1 MGGSTQRETAREL
14 AESKRRLEGIV
25 DSAMDAIIT
34 VDEQQNIVL
43 FNPSAELMFGVTAR
57 DALGQPIARFIPD
70 RFRAAHEEH
79 IRRFRN
85 TGATGRRMG
94 ALGAINGLRSDG
106 REFPVEASISQVE
119 INGERLATVILRDIT
134 ERKANEEAR
143 LMLAREVDHRA
154 KNALAVV
161 QSLVSLTTAPT
172 REAFVVAIRGRV
184 SALSRAHTLLAQN
197 RWKGGGLAQII
208 SDETE
213 AYQRPGQIIMSGPE
227 ILLQPNSV
235 QPVGL
240 VIHELATNAVKYG
253 ALSVPEGKISLRWQL
268 MADGDLEIIWIESN
282 GPPVVE
288 PGARGF
294 GSTLITAMVC
304 RQLGGSYHVEW
315 ATDGIRV
322 AVRLPI
328 ATFQTAQAERRPEPK
343 RPDIGGPDL
352 HGEGRLLLVEDEAL
366 VAIEL
371 SRALEDSGW
380 EVVGPAATLEE
391 AFELVA
397 ANGSIDAAVLDV
409 NLNGQMVYPLADELE
424 TRGVPFLFCSGYETI
439 ERADRYR
446 YSPVV
451 RKPTSFAI
459 LMSELRRILSGHTRG
474 GAVLAE

>member
-1 MGGSTQRETAREL
+1 MGDPAQWETAREL

-43 FNPSAELMFGVTAR
+43 FNPAAELMFGVTAGE
-57 DALGQPIARFIPD
+57 ALGEPIARFIPD
-70 RFRAAHEEH
+70 RFRAAHDEH
-79 IRRFRN
+79 IRRFRD
-85 TGATGRRMG
+85 TGVTGRRMG
-94 ALGAINGLRSDG
+94 ALGAISGLRSDG
-106 REFPVEASISQVE
+106 HEFPIEASISQVE

-134 ERKANEEAR
+134 ERQANEEAR

-172 REAFVVAIRGRV
+172 REAFVQAVRGRV

-197 RWKGGGLAQII
+197 RWKGASLAQIV

-213 AYQRPGQIIMSGPE
+213 PYQRPGQILMSGPE

-235 QPVGL
+235 QPVSL

-253 ALSVPEGKISLRWQL
+253 ALSAPEGKITLRWRL
-268 MADGDLEIIWIESN
+268 MPEGGLEITWIESN
-282 GPPVVE
+282 GPPVSK
-288 PGARGF
+288 PGTRGF

-304 RQLGGSYHVEW
+304 RQLGGSFDMDW
-315 ATDGIRV
+315 ATDGVR
-322 AVRLPI
+322 AVFRLP
-328 ATFQTAQAERRPEPK
+328 AASFQPALADRRPDPA
-343 RPDIGGPDL
+343 RPDARPPDI

-371 SRALEDSGW
+371 SRALEDCGW
-380 EVVGPAATLEE
+380 EVVGPAATLKE

-397 ANGSIDAAVLDV
+397 ANNSIDAAVLDV
-409 NLNGQMVYPLADELE
+409 NLNGEMVYPLADELE

-459 LMSELRRILSGHTRG
+459 LMSELRRILSGRSRTRP
-474 GAVLAE
+474 LPAE